1 MGHLQYG
8 DNQILGLVVVL
19 AGLMNEIARHSVSL
33 WVDLPRST
41 LLCVSLLRL
50 VFILHTDGEIC
61 LVHSWPLVYK
71 YILVK
76 NSGTY

>member
-33 WVDLPRST
+33 WVDLPQST

-50 VFILHTDGEIC
+50 VFILHTDGENLPGSLLAPC
-61 LVHSWPLVYK
+61 LQIHFGQK
-71 YILVK
+71 
-76 NSGTY
+76 